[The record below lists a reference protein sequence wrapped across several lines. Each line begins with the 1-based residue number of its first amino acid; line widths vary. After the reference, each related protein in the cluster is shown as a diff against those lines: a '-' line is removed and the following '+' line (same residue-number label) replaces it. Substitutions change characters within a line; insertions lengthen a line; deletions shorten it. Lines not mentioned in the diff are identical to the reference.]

1 MKYKAI
7 EKFQKY
13 ILDWYSK
20 NGRTFPWRY
29 TFDAYKVLV
38 SEILLQQ
45 TNVEKVINPYNTI
58 VKKYKSVLELA
69 DADIIF
75 LKDLFKDL
83 GLFYRAD
90 RIISISRQI
99 IEMYEGMIPDK
110 REELLAIKGI
120 GNYTGNA
127 ILCFGY
133 NKPYAIVDTNVI
145 RVFDRFFGF
154 KSSSKRPHTDKKV
167 WEFAQM
173 LIPEDN
179 YVDYNYG
186 LLDFAAVVCRS
197 RKPMCS
203 NCLIYDMCC
212 YNLNN
217 ITSDNSKNPIN
228 K

>member
-7 EKFQKY
+7 GKFQKY

-58 VKKYKSVLELA
+58 VKNYKSVLELA

-99 IEMYEGMIPDK
+99 IEMYEGMY
-110 REELLAIKGI
+110 G
-120 GNYTGNA
+120 
-127 ILCFGY
+127 
-133 NKPYAIVDTNVI
+133 
-145 RVFDRFFGF
+145 
-154 KSSSKRPHTDKKV
+154 S
-167 WEFAQM
+167 M
-173 LIPEDN
+173 LQ
-179 YVDYNYG
+179 
-186 LLDFAAVVCRS
+186 FR
-197 RKPMCS
+197 
-203 NCLIYDMCC
+203 
-212 YNLNN
+212 
-217 ITSDNSKNPIN
+217 T
-228 K
+228 

>member
-7 EKFQKY
+7 EEFQKY
-13 ILDWYSK
+13 IFDWYSE

-38 SEILLQQ
+38 SEVLLQQ

-58 VKKYKSVLELA
+58 IKKYKSVWELA
-69 DADIIF
+69 DADIMF

-90 RIISISRQI
+90 RLISISRQI
-99 IEMYEGMIPDK
+99 IEMYNGVIPNK
-110 REELLAIKGI
+110 REELLAIRGI

-145 RVFDRFFGF
+145 RVFERFFDF

-173 LIPEDN
+173 FIPVNN

-186 LLDFAAVVCRS
+186 LLDFAAVVCRAK
-197 RKPMCS
+197 KPMCS

-212 YNLNN
+212 YNLKNS
-217 ITSDNSKNPIN
+217 TSQPKTYQ
-228 K
+228 

>member
-7 EKFQKY
+7 GKFQKY

-58 VKKYKSVLELA
+58 VKNYKSVLELA

-90 RIISISRQI
+90 RIISISRHSRAHCASVAGGVSWPGFDCRQI
-99 IEMYEGMIPDK
+99 TEWDV
-110 REELLAIKGI
+110 L
-120 GNYTGNA
+120 
-127 ILCFGY
+127 
-133 NKPYAIVDTNVI
+133 
-145 RVFDRFFGF
+145 
-154 KSSSKRPHTDKKV
+154 
-167 WEFAQM
+167 
-173 LIPEDN
+173 
-179 YVDYNYG
+179 
-186 LLDFAAVVCRS
+186 
-197 RKPMCS
+197 
-203 NCLIYDMCC
+203 
-212 YNLNN
+212 
-217 ITSDNSKNPIN
+217 
-228 K
+228 

>member
-7 EKFQKY
+7 GKFQKY

-212 YNLNN
+212 YND
-217 ITSDNSKNPIN
+217 SVKYFV
-228 K
+228 

>member
-7 EKFQKY
+7 GKFQKY

-120 GNYTGNA
+120 GICNFGNIMYHGNYQ
-127 ILCFGY
+127 LL
-133 NKPYAIVDTNVI
+133 
-145 RVFDRFFGF
+145 FFF
-154 KSSSKRPHTDKKV
+154 LFS
-167 WEFAQM
+167 F
-173 LIPEDN
+173 
-179 YVDYNYG
+179 
-186 LLDFAAVVCRS
+186 
-197 RKPMCS
+197 
-203 NCLIYDMCC
+203 
-212 YNLNN
+212 
-217 ITSDNSKNPIN
+217 
-228 K
+228 